1 MSLNASFGE
10 KNTFK
15 VDKTEDIEDINNKM
29 DNQEQNNDIFNSI
42 PIEIENEETLSTE
55 YYNNIYLKEKIAF
68 HLNILFNFIE
78 RKIINNQIKLFF
90 WLKQKSDEKYS
101 KLVNAQILY
110 MLIETSFKS
119 LGYIF
124 HKRRIDILN
133 NAFTKIKNNNLY
145 KFHYKDYDLKKM
157 LENQKRIEALEE
169 NFTKIDKKY
178 KEKKGDIAEIK
189 DKIENQNK
197 ELDEIKK
204 RNKSLERKYDEL
216 MGKNKELKELITLSR
231 QKSAKYN
238 FDHDIN
244 EDKNILEL
252 ENKIKMKE
260 KEREKQ
266 FSYCELFYQSMNDI
280 LSQYESKY
288 DTIKST
294 INTTN
299 QNI

>member
-10 KNTFK
+10 KNAFK
-15 VDKTEDIEDINNKM
+15 VDKTEDVNNKM
-29 DNQEQNNDIFNSI
+29 DNPEKEDNDIFNSI
-42 PIEIENEETLSTE
+42 PIEIENEETQKKE
-55 YYNNIYLKEKIAF
+55 YFENISLKEKITF
-68 HLNILFNFIE
+68 NLNILFDFIE
-78 RKIINNQIKLFF
+78 KKLANKQIKLFF
-90 WLKQKSDEKYS
+90 WLKQKSNEKYS

-119 LGYIF
+119 LVFIF
-124 HKRRIDILN
+124 YKRRIDIISY
-133 NAFTKIKNNNLY
+133 AFRKIKNYNILTL
-145 KFHYKDYDLKKM
+145 HYKNYESKKII
-157 LENQKRIEALEE
+157 ENQKGILELEE
-169 NFTKIDKKY
+169 NFKKIENKY
-178 KEKKGDIAEIK
+178 KNKKEDIVEIK
-189 DKIENQNK
+189 DKLEKQNK
-197 ELDEIKK
+197 DLDEIKK
-204 RNKSLERKYDEL
+204 RNKNLEEKYDEL
-216 MGKNKELKELITLSR
+216 TEKNKELKEIISLSR
-231 QKSAKYN
+231 QKSAKFN
-238 FDHDIN
+238 FEHDIN
-244 EDKNILEL
+244 EEKYILEL